1 MSPFLYAVCVCC
13 LATLLLAGALTIL
26 RLIIGPRAADR
37 AVALDTITMVFVG
50 IICIL
55 CMVWGS
61 DIYFDTVWI
70 LTLVGFLGSA
80 AIGRYLEQGRL
91 FR

>member
-1 MSPFLYAVCVCC
+1 MSPFLHAVCVLC
-13 LATLLLAGALTIL
+13 LATLLVAAALAIL
-26 RLIIGPRAADR
+26 RLVIGPRAADR
-37 AVALDTITMVFVG
+37 AIALDTITMVFIGV
-50 IICIL
+50 ICIL

-61 DIYFDTVWI
+61 ALYFDTVWI

-80 AIGRYLEQGRL
+80 AIGRYLERGRL